1 MNNISVYPNDEN
13 IYLTVRQILDNYG
26 LQNLPYYRF
35 KQWWDLPSSKPIEFS
50 GYITLESILED
61 YYHNDIGDDADI
73 DFSCHEQALIVII
86 KKYYLFDNKA
96 MFNRISDVIGYP
108 VPLAKQQKFIDS
120 VDFFINLNDVH
131 ADVQHQLHFSPYNM
145 SSRLSKQLIADVLK
159 CLPHA
164 DL

>member
-1 MNNISVYPNDEN
+1 MNVSSGYNKNVYF
-13 IYLTVRQILDNYG
+13 TVRQILNNYG

-35 KQWWDLPSSKPIEFS
+35 KQWWDLPSSKPIDFS
-50 GYITLESILED
+50 GYITLESIVED
-61 YYHNDIGDDADI
+61 FYASEIDDDTDI

-96 MFNRISDVIGYP
+96 MFKRISDIIGYL
-108 VPLAKQQKFIDS
+108 VPLVEQQKFIDS

-145 SSRLSKQLIADVLK
+145 SSHLSKQLINDVLE
-159 CLPHA
+159 CLSHN

>member
-1 MNNISVYPNDEN
+1 MNVSSGYNKNVYF
-13 IYLTVRQILDNYG
+13 TVRQILNNYG

-35 KQWWDLPSSKPIEFS
+35 KQWWDLPSSKPIDFS
-50 GYITLESILED
+50 GYITLESIVED
-61 YYHNDIGDDADI
+61 FYASEIDDNTDI

-96 MFNRISDVIGYP
+96 MFQRISDIIGYL
-108 VPLAKQQKFIDS
+108 VPLVEQQKFIDS

-145 SSRLSKQLIADVLK
+145 SSHLSKQLINDVLE
-159 CLPHA
+159 CLSHN